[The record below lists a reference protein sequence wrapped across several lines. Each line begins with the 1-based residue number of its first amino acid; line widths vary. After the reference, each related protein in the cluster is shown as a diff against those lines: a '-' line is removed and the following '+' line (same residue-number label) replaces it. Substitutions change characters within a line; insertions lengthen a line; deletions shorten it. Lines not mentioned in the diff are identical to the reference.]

1 MSKMQMTM
9 TRKTRRAFLGT
20 AALTGAMGMTGA
32 VSAQENAETISFEET
47 FDDSDRT
54 WEADAD
60 APSDMEIGSDWTVEV
75 ADNRAFSGD
84 KSLQLSVDAT
94 QGFAT
99 VWGVTEV
106 DVEQGQSYDV
116 EVTTQFWNETT
127 SFNSLSNYRAYFGP
141 SRPETLD
148 DFPSGL
154 DSFPLYDQEAGM
166 TVDAWS
172 EEGWTEYPLY
182 WQTPELET
190 DTLYLAL
197 AVQPTWETAVD
208 HAVDNVSVQMDPR

>member
-1 MSKMQMTM
+1 MPKIQMTM

-20 AALTGAMGMTGA
+20 AALTGAMGITGA

-54 WEADAD
+54 WKADAD
-60 APSDMEIGSDWTVEV
+60 APTDMEIGSDWNVEV

-106 DVEQGQSYDV
+106 DVERGQSYDV
-116 EVTTQFWNETT
+116 EVTTQFWNEMK

-141 SRPETLD
+141 NRPETIT

-154 DSFPLYDQEAGM
+154 DSFPLYDQEASM
-166 TVDAWS
+166 AVDAWS
-172 EEGWTEYPLY
+172 HEGWTEYPLY

-197 AVQPTWETAVD
+197 AVQPTWETTVE